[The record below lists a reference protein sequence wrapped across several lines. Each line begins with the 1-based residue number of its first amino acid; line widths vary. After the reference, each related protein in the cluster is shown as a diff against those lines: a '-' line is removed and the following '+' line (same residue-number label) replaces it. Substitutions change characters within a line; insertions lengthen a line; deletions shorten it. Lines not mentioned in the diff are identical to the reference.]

1 MMMRKNMTDQGVR
14 GGEVFAVGELLVDVG
29 NRLLT
34 RSGTL
39 VPLPPKTFELLVTLV
54 RRAPGVVTR
63 QELLD
68 SVWPNEIVNDEALTQ
83 RLMLLRR
90 ALGDDPKNPA
100 YIASVPR
107 WGYRIV
113 APVHRVD
120 DAVEAPVAAR
130 RTEPATA
137 SVDPVHPPDRP
148 EHSRRNLAWLLAPL
162 VAVAAAVTFYVA
174 RDRAASDD
182 SLAILPFA
190 TGDAG
195 AEVLADG
202 IRETL
207 TNALSRVPR
216 LRVIAA
222 SSTSRYKKVPA
233 DPQKAGRELGVRA
246 VVTGRLVQRGETLA
260 VNAELVSVAD
270 GTQLWGR
277 RFARPASD
285 ILVLQDDLAAEIVQQ
300 LRVRLTTADRGAL
313 RTRYTDDA
321 EAYRLYLK
329 GRYQWNKRT
338 VQGFH
343 AAIDDFEQAIEAD
356 PTYALAFAGL
366 ADCHALL
373 GAAEYGALPP
383 RESLPRARA
392 AATRALELDPTLAE
406 AHASLG
412 LVQRTFDWDRSAAE
426 RSFRRAIE
434 LAPAYASAHQWYGE
448 MLVETGRPSEAEA
461 EIRRALELDP
471 LSLVINADLGLF
483 AYYARDYEQAIA
495 SYRSTLA
502 MEQYFVQA
510 RLGLALAYTQ
520 GNRHV
525 DALAELAEAGKVAAG
540 EPAVL
545 AATAYVLG
553 RAGRAAEARAMAV
566 ELQRLATERYVPAYY
581 NAGVYIGLGDRDAA
595 FSWLE
600 KACEQRCSL
609 LGALRVDPAFDP
621 LRDDARFAAVLRCA
635 GLSGS

>member
-1 MMMRKNMTDQGVR
+1 MTDQGVR
-14 GGEVFAVGELLVDVG
+14 EGEVFAVGELLVDVG

-107 WGYRIV
+107 WGYRLV

-120 DAVEAPVAAR
+120 AATGTPAAAR
-130 RTEPATA
+130 HEEPGPPP
-137 SVDPVHPPDRP
+137 VDPGQPLTRHRMRP
-148 EHSRRNLAWLLAPL
+148 RALLWLIAAL
-162 VAVAAAVTFYVA
+162 VAVAAAVTIYLA
-174 RDRAASDD
+174 RDRATPAD

-190 TGDAG
+190 TGGADAG

-222 SSTSRYKKVPA
+222 SSTSRYKSVPA
-233 DPQKAGRELGVRA
+233 DPQKVGRELGVRA

-260 VNAELVSVAD
+260 VSAELVSVAD

-285 ILVLQDDLAAEIVQQ
+285 ILVLQEDLAAEIAQQ
-300 LRVRLTTADRGAL
+300 LRARLATTGDGAL
-313 RTRYTDDA
+313 RTRYTDDV

-338 VQGFH
+338 VQGFS
-343 AAIDDFEQAIEAD
+343 AAIENFRKAIEAD

-366 ADCHALL
+366 ADCYALL

-383 RESLPRARA
+383 RETLPRARA
-392 AATRALELDPTLAE
+392 AAARALELDPTLAE

-434 LAPAYASAHQWYGE
+434 LAPAYATAHQWYGE
-448 MLVETGRPSEAEA
+448 MLAETGRPSEAEV

-471 LSLVINADLGLF
+471 LSLVISADLGLF
-483 AYYARDYEQAIA
+483 AYYAREYEQAIA
-495 SYRSTLA
+495 SYRATLG
-502 MEQYFVQA
+502 MEQRFVPA

-520 GNRHV
+520 EGRHTE
-525 DALAELAEAGKVAAG
+525 ALAELAEARAIAAG

-545 AATAYVLG
+545 AATAFVLG
-553 RAGRAAEARAMAV
+553 RAGRTAEARAIAD
-566 ELQRLATERYVPAYY
+566 ELQRLEAKRYVPAYY
-581 NAGVYIGLGDRDAA
+581 DAGVYIGLGDRDAA
-595 FSWLE
+595 FSWLA

-609 LGALRVDPAFDP
+609 LGALTVDPAFDP
-621 LRDDARFAAVLRCA
+621 LRGDERFAAILRCA
-635 GLSGS
+635 GHSGS